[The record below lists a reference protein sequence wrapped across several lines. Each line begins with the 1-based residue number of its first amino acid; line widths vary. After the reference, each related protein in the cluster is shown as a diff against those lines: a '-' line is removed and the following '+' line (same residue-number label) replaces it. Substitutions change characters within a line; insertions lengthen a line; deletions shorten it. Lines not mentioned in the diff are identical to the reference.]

1 MRIEWAFYGLQS
13 LLNFPRMKKADLR
26 SPTKISTLRSLNQLQ
41 CGFSCGMLA
50 AFEYLSLLLSLLVEE
65 ISREAREVSYA
76 AHPHGGA
83 RLGVG
88 AEDEVVLLQV
98 GNSVGIL
105 DRPKLGFSTQIPSE
119 PTCKVTDIRSF
130 GM

>member
-41 CGFSCGMLA
+41 CGFSCRTLA

-65 ISREAREVSYA
+65 ISWESGEVSDA

-88 AEDEVVLLQV
+88 AEDEVVLLLPQQMPLQGLPRGAQGSQV
-98 GNSVGIL
+98 VAVAGVL
-105 DRPKLGFSTQIPSE
+105 DPRAQLTL
-119 PTCKVTDIRSF
+119 
-130 GM
+130 